1 MLDLIFNTYGAD
13 FLPKKNVCNP
23 AITYTAKYPKKIL
36 SISQNETD
44 FKEIVDKS
52 CIYEINMYSW
62 LTGGLRVTH
71 NIYESAKCRTF
82 SSIAI
87 KTDKV
92 GKPVKT
98 LSCNDS
104 GNWTIPWPNHKVVV
118 EIHLAKNTTES
129 HLNESTRA
137 VVMFQNVRMS
147 SYIGYK
153 RNKEYISMVTRQHQS
168 GTPQYCLGDF
178 HYKITFSRWHYNYY
192 IKRRIM
198 FRLVQKSV
206 CIQTQTGSTSTFSRG
221 CPWKINLKIG
231 GELLMVLGCDYYTTY
246 WCLPESWI
254 KTSGE
259 WLELYFSLYD
269 SYNSYTILITSNET
283 KSAYSS
289 FTCPITTT
297 TATYTTTE
305 WYSNKFESGTDYK
318 SGKHIPNSAI
328 YVPVIGVIALMFSCI
343 SGASYLKSKR
353 RNLEGRLNH
362 RSQILYSPADSE
374 ELPRNPAYRTRDP
387 VSGSELTPNRT
398 DDHNSYSD
406 PPPNYAGVIASS
418 PPDCGEHLSTTITLP
433 SATIPTAPPPSYE
446 EALIMSERKK

>member
-1 MLDLIFNTYGAD
+1 MRLFLNNHHRLKYGKKKIIKDRMDQSIKHLSFLCLMLDLIFNTYGAD

-206 CIQTQTGSTSTFSRG
+206 CIQTQTG
-221 CPWKINLKIG
+221 K
-231 GELLMVLGCDYYTTY
+231 
-246 WCLPESWI
+246 
-254 KTSGE
+254 
-259 WLELYFSLYD
+259 
-269 SYNSYTILITSNET
+269 
-283 KSAYSS
+283 
-289 FTCPITTT
+289 
-297 TATYTTTE
+297 

-328 YVPVIGVIALMFSCI
+328 YVPVI
-343 SGASYLKSKR
+343 
-353 RNLEGRLNH
+353 
-362 RSQILYSPADSE
+362 DSE

-418 PPDCGEHLSTTITLP
+418 PSDYGEHLSTTITLP